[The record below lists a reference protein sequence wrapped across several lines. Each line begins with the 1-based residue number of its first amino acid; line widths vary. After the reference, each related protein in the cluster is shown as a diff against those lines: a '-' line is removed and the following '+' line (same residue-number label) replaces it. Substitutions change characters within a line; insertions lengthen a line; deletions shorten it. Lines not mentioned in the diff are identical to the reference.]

1 MSTAVTP
8 RRPTREAVADLRRR
22 ALAEMSK
29 LRRQH
34 RHERMWAD
42 AESFAELCALT
53 EQFVMGQLALTP
65 NHGAP
70 RCPETR
76 EIGPAL
82 AHANRAGFLTI
93 GSQPGEGSLDSPQWA
108 QRAGVEGHANDEVL
122 ERLRSVFADLRPH
135 RIHMNVQGTY
145 PWRND
150 YSTHVPV
157 TGRHV
162 GGDIYE
168 VFTHFGARLSRSQVK
183 FIWDGI
189 QTHLIEEILGMHLI
203 TIIDKE
209 WGPETLLW
217 ERLMQL

>member
-1 MSTAVTP
+1 VSTAVTP
-8 RRPTREAVADLRRR
+8 QRPTREAVTDLRRR

-29 LRRQH
+29 LRRKN
-34 RHERMWAD
+34 RHMRMWQD
-42 AESFAELCALT
+42 AETFAELCALS
-53 EQFVMGQLALTP
+53 EKFVLGQLALTP
-65 NHGAP
+65 NHGGP
-70 RCPETR
+70 RMPETR

-93 GSQPGEGSLDSPQWA
+93 GSQPGEDPEEHHGWR

-122 ERLRSVFADLRPH
+122 DKLGSIFADLRPH

-150 YSTHVPV
+150 YSTHVLV
-157 TGRHV
+157 TGHV
-162 GGDIYE
+162 SGQE
-168 VFTHFGARLSRSQVK
+168 FTHFGARFSRKQLR

-189 QTHLIEEILGMHLI
+189 QTHLIKEILGMHTI
-203 TIIDKE
+203 TIIDKK